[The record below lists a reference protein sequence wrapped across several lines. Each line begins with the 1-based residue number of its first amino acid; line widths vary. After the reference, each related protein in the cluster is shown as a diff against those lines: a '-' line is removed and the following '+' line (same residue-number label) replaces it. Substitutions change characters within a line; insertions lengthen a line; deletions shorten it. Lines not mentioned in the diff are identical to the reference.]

1 VLPLRNSI
9 SPPRETSIPSIKS
22 TLTPSKPLKTHPAD
36 DCSIIS
42 RSSNFCGTLNQPYT
56 RHVSDMHWMGDIA
69 RALVGRKRDTYS
81 GARES
86 MCVRIAV
93 LLLRCSDP
101 SRQLASYGDILR
113 DKLSFIIISS
123 NKMTQLQP
131 QARSRY
137 SLRVSDG
144 AADDSPCG
152 CRQSIIESEAALSTY
167 CILLEVDQARRRR
180 IAPIP
185 SLAKA

>member
-9 SPPRETSIPSIKS
+9 SPPRETSIPSIKP
-22 TLTPSKPLKTHPAD
+22 TLMPSKPLKTHLAD
-36 DCSIIS
+36 DYSIIS

-69 RALVGRKRDTYS
+69 RALVGRKRDIYS

-113 DKLSFIIISS
+113 DKLSFIIVSS

-137 SLRVSDG
+137 FHRVSDG
-144 AADDSPCG
+144 AADGSSCG
-152 CRQSIIESEAALSTY
+152 CQQSIIESEAALSTY
-167 CILLEVDQARRRR
+167 CILLEVDQARRR
-180 IAPIP
+180 IASIA
-185 SLAKA
+185 SLVE